1 MIISASQNLLWHR
14 HASHDIHSHTFAMS
28 HMAKAGKTG
37 QGDSEEA
44 MSAAVAAAARAQKRL
59 QNAEK
64 AQGNGRGNISTKQCQ
79 T

>member
-1 MIISASQNLLWHR
+1 ML
-14 HASHDIHSHTFAMS
+14 
-28 HMAKAGKTG
+28 AKAGKTG

-59 QNAEK
+59 QHAEK
-64 AQGNGRGNISTKQCQ
+64 ARGNGRGNISTEQCQ